1 MQKKLGA
8 LIIIILIIIFA
19 FFAFKWV
26 KHRMEYAI
34 TNAVFVESDYISN
47 VGFHRVSGKIVQM
60 YKKEGDSVKKGE
72 PLAKLYDGDFKIE
85 LRATEEKIKSLRYK
99 KQALIEKINRVKKE
113 LDINQE
119 IALLG
124 VEEIKQKI
132 QEFNYNIT
140 QLDIQLSQLKK
151 DKDRLKR
158 LLERKLI
165 PQKKYEEIETQYRVL
180 TEKKQQLEKMLSQL
194 KTVKEKAQKN
204 LSLAQIKK
212 DLLKELNKELKAVDS
227 QIRALEK
234 QKEDIQ
240 NKIKYTLL
248 TAPFDGYV
256 GKKFVSV
263 GDSVKA
269 GMPVYSIIE
278 KDSFYINVLL
288 EENKLKGVKVGSKAK
303 IKLDAYP
310 DEEFEGEVEVIN
322 YATAAKYALV
332 PRDIS
337 AGEFTK
343 VVQRIPVKI
352 RITKGKKEL
361 LRVGLGGEV
370 EIKRED

>member
-1 MQKKLGA
+1 MQKKIGILVV
-8 LIIIILIIIFA
+8 IILIIIFA
-19 FFAFKWV
+19 ILAFKWI

-60 YKKEGDSVKKGE
+60 YKKEGDFVKKGE
-72 PLAKLYDGDFKIE
+72 KLAKLYDKDFKIE
-85 LRATEEKIKSLRYK
+85 LKATEDKIKALNYK
-99 KQALIEKINRVKKE
+99 KQALIEKIKRIKKE
-113 LDINQE
+113 LNLNQE
-119 IALLG
+119 VAYLG
-124 VEEIKQKI
+124 LKEVNQKI
-132 QEFNYNIT
+132 EEFKFNIN
-140 QLDIQLSQLKK
+140 QLDIQLAQLKK
-151 DKDRLKR
+151 DRDRLKR
-158 LLERKLI
+158 LLEKKLI
-165 PQKKYEEIETQYRVL
+165 PQKKYEEVQTQYRVL
-180 TEKKQQLEKMLSQL
+180 QEKRQQLDKMLSQL
-194 KTVKEKAQKN
+194 QVVKEKAEKN
-204 LSLAQIKK
+204 VSLTEVKK
-212 DLLKELNKELKAVDS
+212 GILKELEKQLKSLESQLKA
-227 QIRALEK
+227 LEE
-234 QKEDIQ
+234 QKIDIQ
-240 NKIKYTLL
+240 NKIQYTVL
-248 TAPFDGYV
+248 TAPFDGYI

-269 GMPVYSIIE
+269 GMPVYSIIK

-288 EENKLKGVKVGSKAK
+288 EENKLEGIKVGSKAK

-310 DEEFEGEVEVIN
+310 DEEFEGVVETIN

-352 RITKGKKEL
+352 KITKGKKEL

-370 EIKRED
+370 EIKREE

>member
-8 LIIIILIIIFA
+8 LIIILLIVLFAIFA
-19 FFAFKWV
+19 FRWV
-26 KHRMEYAI
+26 KHRIEYAV

-47 VGFHRVSGKIVQM
+47 IGFHRVSGKITHM
-60 YKKEGDSVKKGE
+60 YKKEGDIVKTGE
-72 PLAKLYDGDFKIE
+72 PLAKLYDKDYKVE
-85 LRATEEKIKSLRYK
+85 LKSTQDKIKALTYK
-99 KQALIEKINRVKKE
+99 KQALEEKINRIKKE

-119 IALLG
+119 VAFLG
-124 VEEIKQKI
+124 LQEINQKI
-132 QEFNYNIT
+132 EEFKYNIT
-140 QLDIQLSQLKK
+140 QLEIQLAQLKK
-151 DKDRLKR
+151 DRDRLKR
-158 LLERKLI
+158 LLEKKLI
-165 PQKKYEEIETQYRVL
+165 PSKSYEEVQTQYQVL
-180 TEKKQQLEKMLSQL
+180 TEKKQQLEKTLAQL
-194 KTVKEKAQKN
+194 QTVKQKAEKN
-204 LSLAQIKK
+204 LSLAKVKK
-212 DLLKELNKELKAVDS
+212 EILKELKKELKAVDS
-227 QIRALEK
+227 QLKALEK
-234 QKEDIQ
+234 QKEDIE
-240 NKIKYTLL
+240 NKLTYTLL
-248 TAPFDGYV
+248 TAPFDGYI

-263 GDSVKA
+263 GDSIKA
-269 GMPVYSIIE
+269 GMPVYSIIK

-288 EENKLKGVKVGSKAK
+288 EENKLKGIKIGSKAK

-343 VVQRIPVKI
+343 VVQRVPVKI

>member
-1 MQKKLGA
+1 MQKKIGILVV
-8 LIIIILIIIFA
+8 IILIIIFA
-19 FFAFKWV
+19 ILAFKWI

-60 YKKEGDSVKKGE
+60 YKKEGDFVKKGE
-72 PLAKLYDGDFKIE
+72 KLAKLYDKDFKIE
-85 LRATEEKIKSLRYK
+85 LKATEDKIKALNYK
-99 KQALIEKINRVKKE
+99 KQALIEKIKRIKKE
-113 LDINQE
+113 LNLNQE
-119 IALLG
+119 VAYLG
-124 VEEIKQKI
+124 LKEVNQKI
-132 QEFNYNIT
+132 EEFKFNIN
-140 QLDIQLSQLKK
+140 QLDIQLAQLKK
-151 DKDRLKR
+151 DRDRLKR
-158 LLERKLI
+158 LLEKKLI
-165 PQKKYEEIETQYRVL
+165 PQKKYEEVQTQYRVL
-180 TEKKQQLEKMLSQL
+180 QEKRQQLDKMLTQL
-194 KTVKEKAQKN
+194 QVVKEKAEKN
-204 LSLAQIKK
+204 VSLTEVKK
-212 DLLKELNKELKAVDS
+212 GILKELEKQLKSLESQLKA
-227 QIRALEK
+227 LEE
-234 QKEDIQ
+234 QKIDIQ
-240 NKIKYTLL
+240 NKIQYTVL
-248 TAPFDGYV
+248 TAPFDGYI

-269 GMPVYSIIE
+269 GMPVYSIIK

-288 EENKLKGVKVGSKAK
+288 EENKLEGIKVGSKAK

-310 DEEFEGEVEVIN
+310 DEEFEGVVETIN

-352 RITKGKKEL
+352 KITKGKKEL

-370 EIKRED
+370 EIKREE